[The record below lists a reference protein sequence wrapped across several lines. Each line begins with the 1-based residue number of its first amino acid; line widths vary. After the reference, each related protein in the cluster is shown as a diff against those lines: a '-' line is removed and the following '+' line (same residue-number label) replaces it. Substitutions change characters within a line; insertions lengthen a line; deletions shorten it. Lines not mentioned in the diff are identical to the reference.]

1 MPLIPQC
8 RAYELHTHGSGWWLE
23 GTGGMQNG
31 AITAQDEAY
40 LPQEE
45 KANLVL
51 RFSDGIVSHFLTGWK
66 SLLIF
71 ELQSPR

>member
-1 MPLIPQC
+1 MV
-8 RAYELHTHGSGWWLE
+8 
-23 GTGGMQNG
+23 GGDGGVWGGLQNG

-51 RFSDGIVSHFLTGWK
+51 RFSDGIVSHFLSGWK

-71 ELQSPR
+71 ELQSSPPLRYFSRSRSQ

>member
-1 MPLIPQC
+1 MSFTLMG
-8 RAYELHTHGSGWWLE
+8 AGGGWR
-23 GTGGMQNG
+23 GRGVQNG

-71 ELQSPR
+71 KLQSPR

>member
-1 MPLIPQC
+1 MSFTLMG
-8 RAYELHTHGSGWWLE
+8 AGGGWR
-23 GTGGMQNG
+23 GRGGGGVQNG

-51 RFSDGIVSHFLTGWK
+51 RFSDGIMSHFLTGWK